1 MTKDRSPGGRRR
13 VSGDRS
19 GGRRDTWFVLK
30 EVVRSVYVHVTK
42 FWEVKDERERRRVSH
57 CSMTA

>member
-30 EVVRSVYVHVTK
+30 EVVRS
-42 FWEVKDERERRRVSH
+42 DM
-57 CSMTA
+57 CM